1 MYGALMD
8 YYSAVRTFVRVAET
22 GSFTKASDRLEM
34 PRNSVTRLVQ
44 ALEAHLQ
51 VRLLNRTTRRV
62 SLTNDG
68 AAYYERM
75 SRVIEEWQEAESDL
89 VMAQRRPRGRVRVDM
104 GSVIAV
110 QLIIPALPRFYA
122 RYPDIQLDI
131 GVSDVP
137 IELFSHQVDCVVRGG
152 HIDDPSL
159 VARHIVDLPFVLCAT
174 KDYLLRHGTPA
185 HPSDIERA
193 HTLVNYFLAGSGRT
207 SPIVLHSKQGDVTLQ
222 GRYQVAV
229 NDANAQLA
237 AGLAGLG
244 ILPVIR
250 IAAQPHMNEG
260 RLVPILEDWA
270 MDPVPLSI
278 VYAPNRHLSA
288 RVRVVVDWIKEIC
301 DAHPQARR
309 ARTRAP
315 RQSSR

>member
-1 MYGALMD
+1 MD
-8 YYSAVRTFVRVAET
+8 YYSAVRTFVCVAET

-44 ALEAHLQ
+44 ALETHLQ

-75 SRVIEEWQEAESDL
+75 ARVIEEWQEAESDL

-104 GSVIAV
+104 ASVIAV
-110 QLIIPALPRFYA
+110 QLVIPALPEFYA

-131 GVSDVP
+131 GVSDLP
-137 IELFSHQVDCVVRGG
+137 IDLFGRQVDCAVRGG
-152 HIDDPSL
+152 PVGDPSL

-174 KDYLLRHGTPA
+174 KDYLVRHGTPA
-185 HPSDIERA
+185 NPSDIERG
-193 HTLVNYFLAGSGRT
+193 HTLVSYFLAGSGRT
-207 SPIVLHSKQGDVTLQ
+207 LPIVLRSKQGDVTVQ
-222 GRYQVAV
+222 ARHQVAV

-244 ILPVIR
+244 ILCVIR
-250 IAAQPHMNEG
+250 MAAQPHINQG
-260 RLVPILEDWA
+260 RLVPILEDWP

-288 RVRVVVDWIKEIC
+288 RVRVFVDWFKEIC
-301 DAHPQARR
+301 DAHPQAQR
-309 ARTRAP
+309 AKTRAL
-315 RQSSR
+315 RHSAR